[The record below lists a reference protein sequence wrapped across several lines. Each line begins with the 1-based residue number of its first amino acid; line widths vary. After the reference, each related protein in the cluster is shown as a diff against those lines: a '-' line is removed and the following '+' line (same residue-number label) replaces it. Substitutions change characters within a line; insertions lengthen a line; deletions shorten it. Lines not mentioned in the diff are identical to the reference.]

1 MEKLLRRRGRRGLA
15 IIEAAIF
22 FPLLFLLLFGM
33 IEYGWAFLK
42 FQCINN
48 AAREGVRVAV
58 REGATDPQ
66 WQTAVQNVMD
76 GCSIATFTRT
86 LSPGVGSPVG
96 EQLTC
101 TVEVTYADIDLMQ
114 VSLFPV
120 PTTLTG
126 TATMVKEGP
135 IIIPPPPP

>member
-1 MEKLLRRRGRRGLA
+1 MATYLKSRRRRGLA
-15 IIEAAIF
+15 VIEAAIF

-58 REGATDPQ
+58 RDGATDPQ
-66 WQTAVQNVMD
+66 WQGAVDTVMS
-76 GCSIATFTRT
+76 GCSIATFTRS
-86 LSPGVGSPVG
+86 LSPGVGSQIG
-96 EQLTC
+96 TQLTC
-101 TVEVTYADIDLMQ
+101 TVTVNYSDINLMQ

-120 PTTLTG
+120 PSSLTG

-135 IIIPPPPP
+135 L

>member
-1 MEKLLRRRGRRGLA
+1 MENLVRGRGRRGLA
-15 IIEAAIF
+15 IVEAAIF

-58 REGATDPQ
+58 RDGATDPQ
-66 WQTAVQNVMD
+66 WQAAVTRVMD
-76 GCSIATFTRT
+76 GCAITTYART
-86 LSPGVGSPVG
+86 LSPGVGSAVG
-96 EQLTC
+96 TQLTC
-101 TVEVTYADIDLMQ
+101 SVTVVYSDIGLMR

-120 PTTLTG
+120 PAGLTG

-135 IIIPPPPP
+135 L

>member
-1 MEKLLRRRGRRGLA
+1 MAL
-15 IIEAAIF
+15 IEAAIL
-22 FPLLFLLLFGM
+22 FPVLFLLLFGM

-58 REGATDPQ
+58 RDGATDPQ
-66 WQTAVQNVMD
+66 WQDAVRTVMT
-76 GCSIATFTRT
+76 GCSITTFTSE
-86 LSPGVGSPVG
+86 LSAPGVGTGVG
-96 EQLTC
+96 LQITC
-101 TVEVTYADIDLMQ
+101 TVTVDYDDIDLMQ

-120 PTTLTG
+120 PTSLTG

-135 IIIPPPPP
+135 L

>member
-1 MEKLLRRRGRRGLA
+1 MAKLVNSQRRRGLA
-15 IIEAAIF
+15 VIEAAIF

-48 AAREGVRVAV
+48 AAREGARVAV
-58 REGATDPQ
+58 REEATDAH
-66 WQTAVQNVMD
+66 WQAAVTNVMN
-76 GCSIATFTRT
+76 GCTIATYTRT
-86 LSPGVGSPVG
+86 LSPGVTSLVG
-96 EQLTC
+96 TQVTC
-101 TVEVTYADIDLMQ
+101 TVTVNYDDINMMQ

-120 PTTLTG
+120 PSSLTG

-135 IIIPPPPP
+135 LN

>member
-1 MEKLLRRRGRRGLA
+1 MATYLKSRRRRGLA
-15 IIEAAIF
+15 VIEAAIF

-58 REGATDPQ
+58 RDGATDLQ
-66 WQTAVQNVMD
+66 WQGAVDNVMS
-76 GCSIATFTRT
+76 GCAITTFTRALEDT
-86 LSPGVGSPVG
+86 AHNPISVGAAPGT
-96 EQLTC
+96 QITC
-101 TVEVTYADIDLMQ
+101 KVIVVYADIGLMR

-120 PTTLTG
+120 PTQLTG

-135 IIIPPPPP
+135 LN

>member
-1 MEKLLRRRGRRGLA
+1 MEKLVRRRGRRGLA
-15 IIEAAIF
+15 VVEAAIF

-58 REGATDPQ
+58 RDGATDAD
-66 WQTAVQNVMD
+66 WRAAVVNVLN
-76 GCSIATFTRT
+76 GCSIPISPFPGT
-86 LSPGVGSPVG
+86 LLPGVNPSVG
-96 EQLTC
+96 TQITC
-101 TVEVTYADIDLMQ
+101 TVTVDYDDIDLMQ

-120 PTTLTG
+120 PSSLTG

-135 IIIPPPPP
+135 L

>member
-1 MEKLLRRRGRRGLA
+1 MATYLKSRRRRGLA
-15 IIEAAIF
+15 VIEAAIF

-58 REGATDPQ
+58 RDGATDAQ
-66 WQTAVQNVMD
+66 WQDAVNNVLRD
-76 GCSIATFTRT
+76 CSITNYTRT
-86 LSPGVGSPVG
+86 LSPGVGEPPG
-96 EQLTC
+96 HQLTLDV
-101 TVEVTYADIDLMQ
+101 TVNYADIDLGTI
-114 VSLFPV
+114 SLFPV
-120 PTTLTG
+120 PTSLTG

-135 IIIPPPPP
+135 L